1 MKKNVCLYIYTHK
14 NCVCVCIYVCVYIY
28 IYILKTGLGLKQKLT
43 QHCESAICHYNKLK
57 KNKMKHNKRSLKSS
71 RLSKAS

>member
-1 MKKNVCLYIYTHK
+1 MYI
-14 NCVCVCIYVCVYIY
+14 CMCVYIY